1 MLNAPSSDKFQRSI
15 GYYPNPDDPV
25 IEMSITPLAPK
36 AITEGASE
44 VIVTE
49 DFLFDHWT

>member
-1 MLNAPSSDKFQRSI
+1 MFNAPGSDKFQRSI

-25 IEMSITPLAPK
+25 IEMSIAPLAPK

-49 DFLFDHWT
+49 DLLFDHWT